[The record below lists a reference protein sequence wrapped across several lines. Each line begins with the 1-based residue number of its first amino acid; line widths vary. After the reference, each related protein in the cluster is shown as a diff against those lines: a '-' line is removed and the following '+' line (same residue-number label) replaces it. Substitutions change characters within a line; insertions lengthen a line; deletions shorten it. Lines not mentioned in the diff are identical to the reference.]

1 MTVKQIFLDIQVI
14 IGKKI
19 GQPQS
24 QSQICIQ
31 TELDDTKSC
40 YQLIITITISK
51 KKKKKLVEQIS
62 LIETMSSVKNFSILE
77 IPHFYLGQLGVA
89 MVIV

>member
-1 MTVKQIFLDIQVI
+1 MI

-24 QSQICIQ
+24 QSHICIQ

-40 YQLIITITISK
+40 YQLIITILQFPK

-62 LIETMSSVKNFSILE
+62 PIETMSSVKNFSTLE
-77 IPHFYLGQLGVA
+77 IPHFYLGQLRVA

>member
-1 MTVKQIFLDIQVI
+1 MI

>member
-1 MTVKQIFLDIQVI
+1 MI

-62 LIETMSSVKNFSILE
+62 LMETMSSVKNFSILE

>member
-1 MTVKQIFLDIQVI
+1 MI
-14 IGKKI
+14 IGKKLDNHKV
-19 GQPQS
+19 S
-24 QSQICIQ
+24 QKYAYRQNWM
-31 TELDDTKSC
+31 TLNKSC

-62 LIETMSSVKNFSILE
+62 LMETMSSVKNFSILE

>member
-1 MTVKQIFLDIQVI
+1 MI
-14 IGKKI
+14 IGNKI

-31 TELDDTKSC
+31 AELDDTKSC
-40 YQLIITITISK
+40 YQLIITMTISK

-62 LIETMSSVKNFSILE
+62 PIETMSSVKNFSILE